1 MHVLFIGVRTYKKV
15 GLMKQD
21 YFDRIYEKT
30 YRSLLR
36 YAIVHLSDPRDAEDA
51 LQNVFINFYRR
62 IEARGH
68 ADILAPQLF
77 LLKMLKREIIRSYRE
92 RSATETE
99 PLEENVAADP
109 LHFEDAVEARMMA
122 GQVFDAA
129 KTLSGDSYRIFVL
142 YYGFELS
149 VAEIA
154 RQMQMNEEAV
164 KSRLYRGRNAVRRR
178 LSQETI
184 TINR

>member
-1 MHVLFIGVRTYKKV
+1 MEE
-15 GLMKQD
+15 

-30 YRSLLR
+30 YRPLLR
-36 YAIVHLSDPRDAEDA
+36 YAIVHLSDPLDAEDA
-51 LQNVFINFYRR
+51 LQNVYVNFYRR

-77 LLKMLKREIIRSYRE
+77 LLKMLKREIVRSYRE
-92 RSATETE
+92 RSTAETE
-99 PLEENVAADP
+99 PLDEDVAADS

-129 KTLSGDSYRIFVL
+129 KALSSDSYRIFVL

-149 VAEIA
+149 VTEIA
-154 RQMQMNEEAV
+154 RLMKMNEEAV
-164 KSRLYRGRNAVRRR
+164 NSRLYRGRNDVRRR
-178 LSQETI
+178 LGQETI